1 MDLQL
6 SGKAIVIAGSSQ
18 GIGLAIARTCLQEGA
33 RVAISGRGADSLKE
47 AAAVLTKT
55 VEASQLLAIQG
66 DLTEP
71 SEIRRALDQVRA
83 TFGGLDAVVA
93 NIGSGAAREGWELSL
108 EDWRSALQI
117 NFLGGMA
124 LASAAV
130 PHLLDRGGSL
140 TFISSIAGCEAIDA
154 PLPYSASK
162 AALQSAVKGLSRLLG
177 PRGVR
182 VNAVAPGNIL
192 FPDGAW
198 ERKLAERPELEQ
210 TIRAE
215 VPLQRFGRP
224 EEVAE
229 AVVFLASPR
238 ASFITGACLVVDGG
252 QTRSW

>member
-1 MDLQL
+1 M
-6 SGKAIVIAGSSQ
+6 ITGSSR
-18 GIGLAIARTCLQEGA
+18 GIGLAIGRRFLEEGA
-33 RVAISGRGADSLKE
+33 RVAVSGRGADSLKD
-47 AAAVLTKT
+47 AVAVLTSAA
-55 VEASQLLAIQG
+55 EASQVLAIRG
-66 DLTEP
+66 DLTQP
-71 SEIRRALDQVRA
+71 DEIRRALDQVRA
-83 TFGGLDAVVA
+83 AFGGLDAVVA
-93 NIGSGAAREGWELSL
+93 NIGSGVARGGWELGL
-108 EDWRSALQI
+108 EDWRAALQT

-124 LASAAV
+124 LASAAT

-154 PLPYSASK
+154 PLPYSAAK

-182 VNAVAPGNIL
+182 VNAVAPGNVL
-192 FPDGAW
+192 FPGGAW
-198 ERKLAERPELEQ
+198 ERKLAESPKQIESY
-210 TIRAE
+210 IRSE

-224 EEVAE
+224 EEIAE